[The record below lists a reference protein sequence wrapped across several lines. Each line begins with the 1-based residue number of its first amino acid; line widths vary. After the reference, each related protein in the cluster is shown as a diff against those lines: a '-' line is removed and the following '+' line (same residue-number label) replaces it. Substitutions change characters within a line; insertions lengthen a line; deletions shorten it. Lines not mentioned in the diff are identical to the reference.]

1 MVRDMRSR
9 LVRRLPQ
16 LAALAAA
23 ARQEIV
29 DVLEQ
34 LGTVSVAELAD
45 ALGRPA
51 DALYFHL
58 RALARVGLVRQAGH
72 RARPGGKEALYRTV
86 TPVLQLRYEP
96 RDAGNRHAVSK
107 IVASMLRLAN
117 RDFQRSFR
125 QSNVVVSGARREVWA
140 WRKVGRLSPEQ
151 LGRLNQRLQR
161 LAQDVSATRRDGRLY
176 AVTLILT
183 PLDHRNNVA
192 RSTSRRLQKARPPR
206 ERKKA

>member
-1 MVRDMRSR
+1 MQFK
-9 LVRRLPQ
+9 LVRRIPQ

-34 LGTVSVAELAD
+34 MGTVSVSELAD

-58 RALARVGLVRQAGH
+58 RTLVRVGLVRQAGY
-72 RARPGGKEALYRTV
+72 RRRPGGKEALYRTAR
-86 TPVLQLRYEP
+86 PVLQLRYEP
-96 RDAGNRHAVSK
+96 ANAGNRRAVSR
-107 IVASMLRLAN
+107 IVGSMLRLAN

-125 QSNVVVSGARREVWA
+125 AGQVVVSGAHRELWA

-151 LGRLNQRLQR
+151 LRRLNRRVLGLVR
-161 LAQDVSATRRDGRLY
+161 DMSAARRGGRLY
-176 AVTLILT
+176 AVTLVLT
-183 PLDHRNNVA
+183 PLDHRNNESA
-192 RSTSRRLQKARPPR
+192 AAQPRKARTAKG
-206 ERKKA
+206 RKK